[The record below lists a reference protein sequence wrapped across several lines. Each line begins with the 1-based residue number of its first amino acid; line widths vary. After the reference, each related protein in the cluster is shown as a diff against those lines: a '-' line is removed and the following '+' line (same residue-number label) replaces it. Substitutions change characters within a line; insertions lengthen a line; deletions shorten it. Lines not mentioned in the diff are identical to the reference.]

1 MTSTAWTSLHPAP
14 RWAAVAREQL
24 RAAGLALRAEGV
36 GFVAL
41 LALGSVFVIRAAF
54 RAVGNPYPGGSIGYS
69 PEEAVVVG
77 VLGLL
82 AALGLWRS
90 EGPSRRDYHR
100 AMPVDP
106 RVHTLTKV
114 LAGWA
119 WLMGAVAVF
128 LAFIVG
134 LAAVGEAISG
144 DALQSAPLG
153 WQWLVPFTA
162 ATVAYLLGSTA
173 ALASDHPWRWVV
185 GVVAAYLL
193 VKTLADGFG
202 IPGAEQLVTRIT
214 GGYYGLN
221 AAAFGQVD
229 RVVTSTEHVGGPNAH
244 SVMRMSYYGPDAGR
258 WLAATLLWG
267 TLGAGGVLLAALR
280 RGDR

>member
-1 MTSTAWTSLHPAP
+1 MTSTAWPSLHPAP

-24 RAAGLALRAEGV
+24 RAAVLALRVEGI
-36 GFVAL
+36 GFLAL
-41 LALGSVFVIRAAF
+41 LALGSVFAIRAAF
-54 RAVGNPYPGGSIGYS
+54 RAAGKPYPGGSIGYS
-69 PEEAVVVG
+69 PEEAVVVA

-82 AALGLWRS
+82 AALGIWRN
-90 EGPSRRDYHR
+90 EGPSRRDYHW
-100 AMPVDP
+100 AMPVDQ
-106 RVHTLTKV
+106 RAHTLTKV

-134 LAAVGEAISG
+134 LAAVLDAITG
-144 DALQSAPLG
+144 DALQSAPFG

-202 IPGAEQLVTRIT
+202 VPGAEQLLTRVTD
-214 GGYYGLN
+214 GHYGLA
-221 AAAFGQVD
+221 AAAFGQID
-229 RVVTSTEHVGGPNAH
+229 HIVTATEHVPGGT
-244 SVMRMSYYGPDAGR
+244 VMRISAYGPDARR
-258 WLAATLLWG
+258 WADATLLWG
-267 TLGAGGVLLAALR
+267 ALGTGGVLLAALR
-280 RGDR
+280 RDDR